1 MNESGSSFE
10 ENHQVR
16 DGLVARIGELHVE
29 CRKITDRELRGG
41 RIGIDAQGDLG
52 FLDQRRDHRVLL
64 DTGSPGR
71 FKDHTGV
78 HFAGRFGDQLDIE
91 RLSRAEDADIPR
103 HAVAGP
109 TGWFGSDTLDV
120 HSVGNRSG

>member
-1 MNESGSSFE
+1 VNDSGSSFE
-10 ENHQVR
+10 ENHQIR
-16 DGLVARIGELHVE
+16 DGLVPCIGELHVE
-29 CRKITDRELRGG
+29 GRKITNSELRGG
-41 RIGIDAQGDLG
+41 RIGIDTQGDLG

-71 FKDHTGV
+71 FKDHTCV

-91 RLSRAEDADIPR
+91 RLSGPEDADIPR

-109 TGWFGSDTLDV
+109 TGRLGSDTLDV
-120 HSVGNRSG
+120 HSVWNRGG